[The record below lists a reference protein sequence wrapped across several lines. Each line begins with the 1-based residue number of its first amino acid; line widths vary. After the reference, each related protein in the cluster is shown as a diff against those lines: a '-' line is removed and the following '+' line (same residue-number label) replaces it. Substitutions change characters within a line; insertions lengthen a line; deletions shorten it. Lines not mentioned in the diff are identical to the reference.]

1 MHAMHVALL
10 LFLAVSVLPAQV
22 RPRPSWAGQVFAFG
36 ELEPILKNSELART
50 TWQRNLAV
58 CGQERTGVWVFDP
71 KSGNLTLF
79 DRRGQL
85 RDAIPVRSW
94 QPRDSAFPWAGL
106 ACMAKDDRF
115 VFWNKNE
122 VVVFSKD
129 GIIRELKIPAMAVR
143 DLVPSGDD
151 TVVAIVPAVFRTDP
165 EAKGFAL
172 AEAVMWRVNDKG
184 EVTSRFLETEPVPG
198 IEPFA
203 QALANQVL
211 LAASSDRLFAT
222 AQHGRYRVW
231 AFDLRGRKLWRFED
245 QKLGLRPTGSSK
257 KEGTPPAELTDE
269 AKKAF
274 RPLSVPFTV
283 RAVTAT
289 RDWLWVLFDPGV
301 FEGQWILDVF
311 PVAGE
316 EPVARFKLNSGN
328 TWIPRALVV
337 TDEAIWVFPA
347 GDGQPQAFLRPP
359 DEVLASALPARTNDP

>member
-1 MHAMHVALL
+1 M
-10 LFLAVSVLPAQV
+10 
-22 RPRPSWAGQVFAFG
+22 
-36 ELEPILKNSELART
+36 
-50 TWQRNLAV
+50 V
-58 CGQERTGVWVFDP
+58 CGQEGTGVWVFDP

-85 RDAIPVRSW
+85 RDALPVRSW

-122 VVVFSKD
+122 VVHFSKD
-129 GIIRELKIPAMAVR
+129 GIIRELKVPAMAVR

-172 AEAVMWRVNDKG
+172 AEAVIWRVNEKG
-184 EVTSRFLETEPVPG
+184 EVTRRFLETAPVPG

-211 LAASSDRLFAT
+211 LAASGNRVFAA

-231 AFDLRGRKLWRFED
+231 GFEPGGRELWRFED
-245 QKLGLRPTGSSK
+245 QQLGPGPTEASK
-257 KEGTPPAELTDE
+257 KEPVPPAELTDD

-289 RDWLWVLFDPGV
+289 RHWLWVLFDPGV

-311 PVAGE
+311 PVAGQ

-337 TDEAIWVFPA
+337 TDDAIWVFPG
-347 GDGQPQAFLRPP
+347 GDGQPQAFFRPP
-359 DEVLASALPARTNDP
+359 DEVLASALAPNTNDP